1 MRKRKYMILLR
12 DTKFDNGGICM
23 GEKTEGKG
31 LQEKLTH
38 SWKNAWEVF
47 NENEIE
53 EVFETSEEYKK
64 FLDRCKTE
72 RESADEIIRSAKN
85 KGYISINQIIEDKRS
100 IVPGMKIYAAN
111 KNKAVVLLVIG
122 KEELEKGMNIVG
134 SHIDAPRIDLKQ
146 FPLYEDS
153 ELALLKTHYY
163 GGIKKYQWVALPL
176 ALHGIVIKRN
186 GEKVNV
192 VIGEDEK
199 DPVFFITDLLP
210 HLAKDQMGKKMDE
223 GITGEGLNVLF
234 GSIPYN
240 EKELSDKVKLNVL
253 KILNEKYGM
262 LEEDFTSAEFEIVPA
277 GKSRDVG
284 IDRSMVGG
292 YGQDDR
298 ACAFTALK
306 AILNVENPNKTAV
319 ALFVDKEEI
328 GSVGNTGMESMFFEN
343 VVSELIALLETSYNE
358 LTVKRALAN
367 SKVLSADTLAGFD
380 PNYPEVLDKRNS
392 PFIGKGVTLVK
403 YTGVRG
409 KGGSNDANSEYL
421 GEIRKLFNDNNI
433 IWQMGEL
440 GKVDQGGG
448 GTIAFILARY
458 GMEVVDCGV
467 PLLSVHAPYEVSS
480 KADIYM
486 TYKGYKVFFEA

>member
-1 MRKRKYMILLR
+1 
-12 DTKFDNGGICM
+12 M
-23 GEKTEGKG
+23 GEKSEGKK
-31 LQEKLTH
+31 LQEKLVH
-38 SWKNAWEVF
+38 NWKNTWEVLSDD
-47 NENEIE
+47 EIK
-53 EVFETSEEYKK
+53 EVFHIGEEYKL
-64 FLDRCKTE
+64 FLDKCKTE
-72 RESADEIIRSAKN
+72 RESADEIIRYAKE
-85 KGYISINQIIEDKRS
+85 KGYVSLNEIIENKS
-100 IVPGMKIYAAN
+100 KITPGMKIYAEN
-111 KNKAVVLLVIG
+111 KNKAVALFVMG
-122 KEELEKGMNIVG
+122 KEKLEKGMNIIG

-176 ALHGIVIKRN
+176 ALHGVLINNK

-192 VIGEDEK
+192 VIGEDEN

-210 HLAKDQMGKKMDE
+210 HLAKDQMAKKMDE
-223 GITGEGLNVLF
+223 GITGEGLNILF
-234 GSIPYN
+234 GSIPYR
-240 EKELSDKVKLNVL
+240 EKDLSDKVKLNIL
-253 KILNEKYGM
+253 NILNEKYRM
-262 LEEDFTSAEFEIVPA
+262 VEEDFTSAEFEIVPA
-277 GKSRDVG
+277 GKAKDVG

-298 ACAFTALK
+298 ACAFTSLK
-306 AILNVENPNKTAV
+306 AILSVENPNRTAV

-343 VVSELIALLETSYNE
+343 TVSELIALSEENYNE
-358 LTVKRALAN
+358 LIVKRALAN

-392 PFIGKGVTLVK
+392 PFIGKGITLVK

-433 IWQMGEL
+433 VWQMGEL

-467 PLLSVHAPYEVSS
+467 PLLSVHAPYEISS

>member
-1 MRKRKYMILLR
+1 MA
-12 DTKFDNGGICM
+12 D
-23 GEKTEGKG
+23 KTEGKK
-31 LQEKLTH
+31 LQELLTH
-38 SWKNAWEVF
+38 KWRNAWEEF
-47 NENEIE
+47 SDSELN
-53 EVFETSEEYKK
+53 EVFETSEEYKL

-72 RESADEIIRSAKN
+72 RESAEEIIKSARE
-85 KGYISINQIIEDKRS
+85 KGYISIEELVETQKTIK
-100 IVPGMKIYAAN
+100 PGMKIYAAN
-111 KNKAVVLLVIG
+111 KNKAVALFVMG
-122 KEELEKGMNIVG
+122 KEKLEKGMNIVG

-176 ALHGIVIKRN
+176 ALHGVLIKKN

-192 VIGEDEK
+192 VIGEDEN

-210 HLAKDQMGKKMDE
+210 HLAKDQMTKKMDE

-240 EKELSDKVKLNVL
+240 EKELSEKVKLNVL
-253 KILNEKYGM
+253 NILHEKYGM
-262 LEEDFTSAEFEIVPA
+262 VEEDFTSAEFEVVPA
-277 GKSRDVG
+277 GKAKDVG

-306 AILNVENPNKTAV
+306 AILDVENPNRTAV

-328 GSVGNTGMESMFFEN
+328 GSVGNTGMESLFFEN
-343 VVSELIALLETSYNE
+343 MVSELIALSETSYSE

-392 PFIGKGVTLVK
+392 PFIGKGITLVK

-421 GEIRKLFNDNNI
+421 GEIRRLFNDNNI

-467 PLLSVHAPYEVSS
+467 PLLSVHAPFEIAS

-486 TYKGYKVFFEA
+486 TYKGYKVFFRS

>member
-1 MRKRKYMILLR
+1 M
-12 DTKFDNGGICM
+12 T
-23 GEKTEGKG
+23 EKTEGKK
-31 LQEKLTH
+31 LQEILTH
-38 SWKNAWEVF
+38 KWENLWEKF
-47 NENEIE
+47 SDIE
-53 EVFETSEEYKK
+53 FKQTFEMSEQYKI
-64 FLDRCKTE
+64 FLDTCKTE
-72 RESADEIIRSAKN
+72 RESVEEIIRRAKE
-85 KGYISINQIIEDKRS
+85 KGYISIEELIEAQKP
-100 IVPGMKIYAAN
+100 IEPGMKIYAAT
-111 KNKAVVLLVIG
+111 KSKTVVLFVVG
-122 KEELEKGMNIVG
+122 KEKLERGMNIVG

-176 ALHGIVIKRN
+176 ALHGVLIKKN
-186 GEKVNV
+186 GEKVKV
-192 VIGEDEK
+192 IIGEDEN

-210 HLAKDQMGKKMDE
+210 HLAKDQMAKKMEE

-240 EKELSDKVKLNVL
+240 ETELSDKVKLNVL
-253 KILNEKYGM
+253 NILYERYGM
-262 LEEDFTSAEFEIVPA
+262 VEEDFTSAEFEIVPA
-277 GKSRDVG
+277 GKAKDVG
-284 IDRSMVGG
+284 IDRSMIGA

-298 ACAFTALK
+298 ACAFTSLE
-306 AILNVENPNKTAV
+306 AILNIEKPNRTAV

-328 GSVGNTGMESMFFEN
+328 GSVGNTGMESLFFEN
-343 VVSELIALLETSYNE
+343 MVSELIALSETNYSE
-358 LTVKRALAN
+358 LIVKRALAN
-367 SKVLSADTLAGFD
+367 SKVLSADTLPGFD

-392 PFIGKGVTLVK
+392 PFIGKGITLVK

-421 GEIRKLFNDNNI
+421 GEIRSLFNNNDI

-458 GMEVVDCGV
+458 GMEVVDCGI
-467 PLLSVHAPYEVSS
+467 PLLSVHAPFEIAS

-486 TYKGYKVFFEA
+486 TYKGYNAFFNS